1 MGKSYHFTM
10 CLSRGFYK
18 YFYFEEN
25 LSLCRKINGI
35 SQMILYLHRRDRARP
50 CPNLL
55 YIPLR
60 TAARAVPT
68 VNQCKALY
76 IINHRLH
83 IINFNCISPPLLRYI
98 FYSLSQTQSVWHLP
112 RGWSGTSNII
122 WYKIAAGASPRPT
135 TYFCG
140 FWTAARAVPTVWY
153 KL

>member
-1 MGKSYHFTM
+1 M

-68 VNQCKALY
+68 ASSFAPYRSQQPLVFLTHYATPPFPQKSRSARLLGCK
-76 IINHRLH
+76 R
-83 IINFNCISPPLLRYI
+83 PPDG
-98 FYSLSQTQSVWHLP
+98 SLSLP
-112 RGWSGTSNII
+112 TFADFS
-122 WYKIAAGASPRPT
+122 AGASPRPT
-135 TYFCG
+135 DILGQPQQRIKTKRHPKGISLHFVDI
-140 FWTAARAVPTVWY
+140 R
-153 KL
+153 L